1 MVQSFLAPRLSAM
14 VEGKNLFELD
24 GKGREGEKERKREED
39 EEEGVQRE
47 VILPGYVPMNYLF

>member
-1 MVQSFLAPRLSAM
+1 M